1 MDGPRRRKGRDRVFL
16 GQGLSWPLRIDS
28 RGGLALAR
36 GERDVE
42 QAIRIVLET
51 APGERVMRPEF
62 GCRVHDL
69 VFAPHD
75 AATEGLIIHY
85 VEEALERWEPRIGV
99 QEVTVSTD
107 PIVDG
112 ALLIEIRYQVRDTHD
127 ERSIVHPFYLPG
139 EEEPI

>member
-1 MDGPRRRKGRDRVFL
+1 MDDPSWRHARDRAYL
-16 GQGLSWPLRIDS
+16 GQGLSWPLKIDS
-28 RGGLALAR
+28 RGGIALAH

-69 VFAPHD
+69 VFFPFN
-75 AATEGLIIHY
+75 AATEGLIIQY
-85 VEEALERWEPRIGV
+85 VEQALERWEPRI
-99 QEVTVSTD
+99 EVREITVSAD

-127 ERSIVHPFYLPG
+127 ERSIVHPFYLTG